1 MNLQQEAIVD
11 AGLTTSDESKETNTE
26 KAGEV
31 NSLNYSDTISTSD
44 YKKVNT
50 NCSSLI
56 VMIMLHFFCNTV
68 RQKRLMSHLT
78 SILTQP

>member
-11 AGLTTSDESKETNTE
+11 AGLTTSDKVKETNTE

-31 NSLNYSDTISTSD
+31 NSLDYSDTISTSD
-44 YKKVNT
+44 HRKVNT

-56 VMIMLHFFCNTV
+56 VVIMLHF
-68 RQKRLMSHLT
+68 L
-78 SILTQP
+78 